1 MLKIRRLTLPL
12 LILFCGA
19 GVLLAATTYTPVSST
34 YYTSLSMPAKGD
46 VLSAETL
53 SVTLKRL
60 ADNTAYVKA
69 TADAT
74 TTTADAIKAAP
85 IVTTT
90 ATSALSGE
98 TNLGALTTGLL
109 KMSVSAGT
117 ATLSTAVAG
126 TDYITS
132 AAAPSEPRVIN
143 SALTLGSSY
152 EVRNY
157 QGKNVLALKRFKT
170 FARTARSYTISAGS
184 QYGWT
189 KDANFT
195 STNLSAADED
205 TTTNDAL
212 RFGIKAVAT
221 SYNTATRTA
230 PTLYRTFTPSSD
242 DSTFVFARLQI
253 NNQASSTQ
261 ATGIFLGQDDDST
274 KFAAIWCGYISGGHK
289 CEAYDGGSSTAAT
302 SAGTLT
308 TGVWVSL
315 EYKSTKTVYM
325 RYSFT
330 NSATPP
336 TDWTLLRSKDDLF
349 TNADKTLRVGFVML
363 GSASGTYTAD
373 IPYFDTRIIQNPLWG
388 GKDLGQD
395 WAAQGFD
402 STSPAI
408 QLIADWQIS
417 GTPSQAK
424 LRQILADAVNPI
436 ETATTSTWTFTAVC
450 SSSAGAS
457 PGSYAAAA
465 SVTLTDTGD
474 YCNLWA
480 KATSDSFQ
488 PATLDVSNIYIPV
501 GP

>member
-1 MLKIRRLTLPL
+1 MLRFRRLTTIML
-12 LILFCGA
+12 LLLAGA
-19 GVLLAATTYTPVSST
+19 GVVLAATNYTPVSTT
-34 YYTSLSMPAKGD
+34 YYTSVSLPAKGD
-46 VLSAETL
+46 ALTAD
-53 SVTLKRL
+53 SVSTALKRTL
-60 ADNTAYVKA
+60 DNAAVAYTTA
-69 TADAT
+69 TASAA
-74 TTTADAIKAAP
+74 TADAIKAAP

-117 ATLSTAVAG
+117 ATLSTATAG

-132 AAAPSEPRVIN
+132 ASSTTTPMVIG
-143 SALTLGSSY
+143 SGLTLGSSY
-152 EVRNY
+152 EIRNY
-157 QGKNVLALKRFKT
+157 EGKNVLALKRWKVFGKSS
-170 FARTARSYTISAGS
+170 RSFTITPGS
-184 QYGWT
+184 QNGWIL
-189 KDANFT
+189 DANFT
-195 STNLSAADED
+195 STTLSAANED

-212 RFGIKAVAT
+212 RLGVKAVAT

-230 PTLYRTFTPSSD
+230 PTMYRTFTPSSD
-242 DSTFVFARLQI
+242 DSTFIIARLQI

-274 KFAAIWCGYISGGHK
+274 KFAAVWCGYISGGHK
-289 CEAYDGGSSTAAT
+289 CEAYDGGSSTANT
-302 SAGTLT
+302 SAGVLT
-308 TGVWVSL
+308 TGVWVML

-330 NSATPP
+330 NQATPP

-349 TNADKTLRVGFVML
+349 TNADKTLRLGIVAL

-373 IPYFDTRIIQNPLWG
+373 IPYFDTRIVQNPLWG

-408 QLIADWQIS
+408 QLIADWQIT
-417 GTPSQAK
+417 GVPSQAK

-436 ETATTSTWTFTAVC
+436 ETATTSTWTFSAVC
-450 SSSAGAS
+450 SSSAGAAA
-457 PGSYAAAA
+457 GSYAAAA

-480 KATSDSFQ
+480 KATSDGFQ
-488 PATLDVSNIYIPV
+488 PATLDIGNIVMPV